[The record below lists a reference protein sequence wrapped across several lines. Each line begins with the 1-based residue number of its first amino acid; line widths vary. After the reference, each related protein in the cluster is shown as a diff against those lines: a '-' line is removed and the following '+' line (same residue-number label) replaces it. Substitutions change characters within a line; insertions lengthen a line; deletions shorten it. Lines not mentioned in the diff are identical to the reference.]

1 MAHNYTKEAGV
12 RQLERKIGDICRKA
26 AKELL
31 MTEKEK
37 IAVTD
42 RNLSQ
47 IILEKKSIRIRWQM
61 QHRRSELC
69 VDLHGQ
75 V

>member
-12 RQLERKIGDICRKA
+12 RQLERKIGAVCRKA

-42 RNLSQ
+42 RNLSRF
-47 IILEKKSIRIRWQM
+47 LGKESIRIRWQM